1 MSFPVS
7 LVLRSALVSAMQTC
21 VEVQLQEGLEKSLLR
36 FKTELE
42 QIKNDSYGRQEF
54 LQTQHK
60 CHVRWQS
67 KLGKIF
73 ILKLIPLDGVFINF
87 SFCSTIP

>member
-42 QIKNDSYGRQEF
+42 QIKNDCYGRQEF

-60 CHVRWQS
+60 
-67 KLGKIF
+67 
-73 ILKLIPLDGVFINF
+73 
-87 SFCSTIP
+87 